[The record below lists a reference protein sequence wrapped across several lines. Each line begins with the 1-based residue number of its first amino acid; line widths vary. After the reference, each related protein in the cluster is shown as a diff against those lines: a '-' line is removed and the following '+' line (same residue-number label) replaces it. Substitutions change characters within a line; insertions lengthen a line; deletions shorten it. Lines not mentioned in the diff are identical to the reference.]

1 MVVGVAEGLAL
12 VEKGA
17 AYRTERADSGDRTRP
32 VDTVL
37 FEGAAAELLADSLAA
52 RDRLSEAAAV
62 LLDADACGGAEHC
75 VKMSV
80 DYARVREQYSQPI
93 AAFKELHNQLHAMAL
108 AHEPD
113 RGHHWDATQ
122 PC

>member
-52 RDRLSEAAAV
+52 RDRLSDAAAV
-62 LLDADACGGAEHC
+62 LLAADAFGGAEPC
-75 VKMSV
+75 VNMSV
-80 DYARVREQYSQPI
+80 ARKSVASGKSVSVRVVLGGRRFI
-93 AAFKELHNQLHAMAL
+93 KKINK
-108 AHEPD
+108 
-113 RGHHWDATQ
+113 RIN
-122 PC
+122 